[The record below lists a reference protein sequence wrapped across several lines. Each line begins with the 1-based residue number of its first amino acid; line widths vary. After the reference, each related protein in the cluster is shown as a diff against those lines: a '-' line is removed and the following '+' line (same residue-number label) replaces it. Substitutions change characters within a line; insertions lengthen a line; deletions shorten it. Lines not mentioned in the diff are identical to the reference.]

1 MLWAISI
8 LSFLFFVGGRVHI
21 RIFFFAAII
30 LGIKAHRVTGSE
42 IDFYMLAIV
51 GLGYVLCAIA
61 PSRAAIAR
69 SIKES
74 EDPLSLIKK

>member
-1 MLWAISI
+1 MFWAISI

-30 LGIKAHRVTGSE
+30 LGIKAHRATGSE
-42 IDFYMLAIV
+42 MDFYMIAIV
-51 GLGYVLCAIA
+51 GLGYVLCDIA
-61 PSRAAIAR
+61 SSVASIST